1 LQFISLEIFRCQQ
14 HVYKDA
20 PGHGILARKI
30 HHEFSSVGRTKR
42 SAGDLGG
49 HFQTVKPWERL
60 RRFSHPNLFG
70 LNNSQKSLVESLEF
84 GGIMVSRDVNVSV
97 DARDW
102 KNGYMEL
109 ALREL
114 GTSGEAMKEEG
125 DVETF
130 VDQLMTY
137 VPRSNPKP

>member
-1 LQFISLEIFRCQQ
+1 
-14 HVYKDA
+14 
-20 PGHGILARKI
+20 
-30 HHEFSSVGRTKR
+30 
-42 SAGDLGG
+42 
-49 HFQTVKPWERL
+49 
-60 RRFSHPNLFG
+60 LFG
-70 LNNSQKSLVESLEF
+70 LESLEF
-84 GGIMVSRDVNVSV
+84 GWIMVSRDVNVSV

-102 KNGYMEL
+102 KNGDMEL

-137 VPRSNPKP
+137 VPRSNPKS